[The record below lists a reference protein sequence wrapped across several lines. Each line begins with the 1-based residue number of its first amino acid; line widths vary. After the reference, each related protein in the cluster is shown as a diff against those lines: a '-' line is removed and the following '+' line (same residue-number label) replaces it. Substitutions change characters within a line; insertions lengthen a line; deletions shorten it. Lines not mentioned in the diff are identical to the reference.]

1 MLLNYRFFYKIYYF
15 IFLLVLITT
24 GGTVGY
30 MVIEG
35 WSLIDSF
42 YMTIIT
48 ISTVGFREL
57 GELSVYGKLFTSFL
71 IISSFGTFAYV
82 LTAITKYLV
91 GGEYRKYFKEYKIIK
106 TVKMMNNH
114 VIICG
119 FGRVGKQVAEDL
131 KSQDVLFVVLE
142 NDQDLIDEYTIKS
155 DYIFVKGDATHDED
169 LKKAGI
175 SSARGLITCL
185 PKDADNLYA
194 VLASREFN
202 SNILIISRASYYTA
216 VSKLK
221 LAGANN
227 IIMPDSIG
235 GSHMASLIINS
246 DVMEF
251 LDIIRVQGNQGANI
265 ESITYEELPSEFQG
279 KTIGE
284 LESKRITGVTII
296 GYKATSDGEYEIN
309 PDINRKVLPG
319 SKIFVLG
326 NNQQIESLNHHFGI
340 QKR

>member
-1 MLLNYRFFYKIYYF
+1 MLFNYRFFYRIYYF
-15 IFLLVLITT
+15 IFLLLLITT
-24 GGTVGY
+24 GGTAGY
-30 MVIEG
+30 MLIED
-35 WSLIDSF
+35 WTLIDAF

-48 ISTVGFREL
+48 ISTVGFSEV
-57 GELSVYGKLFTSFL
+57 GELSLYGKLFTSFL

-82 LTAITKYLV
+82 LSSITKYLV
-91 GGEYRKYFKEYKIIK
+91 GGEYKKYFKEYKTIK
-106 TVKMMNNH
+106 RVNKMEDH

-131 KSQDVLFVVLE
+131 QSQGCMFVIIE
-142 NDQDLIDEYTIKS
+142 TDQELIEEYSMKHNYT
-155 DYIFVKGDATHDED
+155 FVNGDATHDED

-175 SSARGLITCL
+175 STARGLITCL

-194 VLASREFN
+194 VLAGREFN
-202 SNILIISRASYYTA
+202 SNILIISRASYYSA

-235 GSHMASLIINS
+235 GSHMASLIVNS

-251 LDIIRVQGNQGANI
+251 LDIIRVQGNQGANV
-265 ESITYEELPSEFQG
+265 ESITYEQLPAELQG
-279 KTIGE
+279 KTIEE
-284 LESKRITGVTII
+284 LDSKKTTGVTII
-296 GYKATSDGEYEIN
+296 GYKTQGGDYQIN
-309 PDINRKVLPG
+309 PDINIKVVPG

-326 NNQQIESLNHHFGI
+326 KSGQIEHLNDYYGI
-340 QKR
+340 N

>member
-1 MLLNYRFFYKIYYF
+1 MLLNYRFFYRIYYF
-15 IFLLVLITT
+15 IFLLLLITT

-30 MVIEG
+30 MLIED
-35 WSLIDSF
+35 WNLIDSF

-48 ISTVGFREL
+48 ISTVGFSEV
-57 GELSVYGKLFTSFL
+57 GDLSIYGKLFTSFL

-82 LTAITKYLV
+82 LSAITKYLV
-91 GGEYRKYFKEYKIIK
+91 GGEYKKYFKEYKTIK
-106 TVKMMNNH
+106 KVNKMENH

-131 KSQDVLFVVLE
+131 HSQGSMFVIIE
-142 NDQDLIDEYTIKS
+142 SNQELIEEYSMKH
-155 DYIFVKGDATHDED
+155 DYIFVNGDATHDED

-175 SSARGLITCL
+175 ETARGLITCL

-194 VLASREFN
+194 VLAGREFN
-202 SNILIISRASYYTA
+202 SSVLIISRASYYSA

-235 GSHMASLIINS
+235 GSHMASLIVNA

-251 LDIIRVQGNQGANI
+251 LDIIRVQGNRGANV
-265 ESITYEELPSEFQG
+265 ESITFEQLPSELQG
-279 KTIGE
+279 KTIEE
-284 LESKRITGVTII
+284 LDSKKITGVTII
-296 GYKATSDGEYEIN
+296 GYKTKDGDYQIN
-309 PDINRKVLPG
+309 PDIDIVVVPG

-326 NNQQIESLNHHFGI
+326 KSEQIDHLHDHYGI
-340 QKR
+340 N

>member
-1 MLLNYRFFYKIYYF
+1 MLLNYRFFYRIYYF
-15 IFLLVLITT
+15 IFLLLLITA

-30 MVIEG
+30 MLIED
-35 WSLIDSF
+35 WNLIDSF

-48 ISTVGFREL
+48 ISTVGFSEV
-57 GELSVYGKLFTSFL
+57 GDLSIYGKLFTSFL

-82 LTAITKYLV
+82 LSAITKYLV
-91 GGEYRKYFKEYKIIK
+91 GGEYKKYFKEYKTIK
-106 TVKMMNNH
+106 KVNKMENH

-131 KSQDVLFVVLE
+131 HSQGSMFVIIE
-142 NDQDLIDEYTIKS
+142 SNQELIEEYSMKH
-155 DYIFVKGDATHDED
+155 DYIFVNGDATHDED

-175 SSARGLITCL
+175 ETARGLITCL

-194 VLASREFN
+194 VLAGREFN
-202 SNILIISRASYYTA
+202 SSVLIISRASYYSA

-235 GSHMASLIINS
+235 GSHMASLIVNA

-251 LDIIRVQGNQGANI
+251 LDIIRVQGNRGANV
-265 ESITYEELPSEFQG
+265 ESITYEQLPTELQG
-279 KTIGE
+279 KTIEE
-284 LESKRITGVTII
+284 LDSKKITGVTII
-296 GYKATSDGEYEIN
+296 GYKTKDGDYQIN
-309 PDINRKVLPG
+309 PDIDIVVVPG

-326 NNQQIESLNHHFGI
+326 KSEQIDHLHDHYGI
-340 QKR
+340 N